1 MSLWLAF
8 ALVVAFL
15 VLIEVLNLFLGLWSD
30 RATEWWLR
38 MRRRASRQRFPW
50 SDRTGT

>member
-15 VLIEVLNLFLGLWSD
+15 VLIEVLNLFLGFWSD
-30 RATEWWLR
+30 RVTEWVR
-38 MRRRASRQRFPW
+38 IKPRPSRQRFPW

>member
-30 RATEWWLR
+30 RVTESLR
-38 MRRRASRQRFPW
+38 IRRRASRQRFPW